1 MKGDKNAASYF
12 TSGYQA
18 DGYEVQT
25 HDLNLLKPF

>member
-1 MKGDKNAASYF
+1 MKGNTQAASYF

-18 DGYEVQT
+18 DGYQVET

>member
-1 MKGDKNAASYF
+1 MKGDMNAASYF